1 MAKERLYMLC
11 KVDVLLPDTPKAKSH
26 VESYF
31 YVVQE
36 EYYGEFVAYID
47 SRNDFYGIEDCGQ
60 MISHSPKY
68 ILNKFT
74 KL

>member
-1 MAKERLYMLC
+1 MAKNRLYMLC

-26 VESYF
+26 VETYT

-36 EYYGEFVAYID
+36 EYYGQFVAFID
-47 SRNDFYGIEDCGQ
+47 ESYDFYGIVDCGQ
-60 MISHSPKY
+60 FISHLPKY
-68 ILNKFT
+68 VYKKFT

>member
-1 MAKERLYMLC
+1 MLC

-26 VESYF
+26 VETYT

-36 EYYGEFVAYID
+36 DFYGQFVAFID
-47 SRNDFYGIEDCGQ
+47 ESYDFYGIVDCGQ
-60 MISHSPKY
+60 LISHSPKY
-68 ILNKFT
+68 VHKKFI

>member
-1 MAKERLYMLC
+1 MLC

-26 VESYF
+26 VETYA

-36 EYYGEFVAYID
+36 EYYGHFVAFID
-47 SRNDFYGIEDCGQ
+47 KSYDFYGIVDCGQ
-60 MISHSPKY
+60 FISHLPKY
-68 ILNKFT
+68 INKEFT

>member
-1 MAKERLYMLC
+1 MAKSRLYMLC

-26 VESYF
+26 VETYA

-36 EYYGEFVAYID
+36 KFYGQFVAFID
-47 SRNDFYGIEDCGQ
+47 ELYDFYGIVDCGQ
-60 MISHSPKY
+60 LISHLPKY
-68 ILNKFT
+68 ACKKFT